1 MEINEEEYRWHGL
14 KGEIFIAGARITI
27 SIRTH
32 VVHTHTHSESI
43 PHHLT
48 SRNTPAPCRDPIF
61 VTRLSIHSPVQ
72 HVSQDV
78 WTLESASSR
87 VAINKPPSI
96 ENPRTLRNASCE
108 TGTTPLLLDLPRPT
122 LRLHFL
128 FFTPSFL
135 FSTNFDAKSPRST
148 SSPEEIGGLCCENGK
163 SFVATLGEI
172 K

>member
-1 MEINEEEYRWHGL
+1 M

-32 VVHTHTHSESI
+32 VVHTHTHTHSESI

-48 SRNTPAPCRDPIF
+48 SRNTPAPCRIRDPIF

>member
-48 SRNTPAPCRDPIF
+48 SRNTPAPCRIRDPIF

-87 VAINKPPSI
+87 VAINKPQAS
-96 ENPRTLRNASCE
+96 RTRA
-108 TGTTPLLLDLPRPT
+108 PLEMHPVKLEQP
-122 LRLHFL
+122 
-128 FFTPSFL
+128 L
-135 FSTNFDAKSPRST
+135 FSSTCRAST
-148 SSPEEIGGLCCENGK
+148 SSFSLLPFFFPPTSMLSRLDQLLPPKKLEDFAARMGSHL
-163 SFVATLGEI
+163 
-172 K
+172 